1 MTIRNRL
8 FIALGV
14 LFSVFWIGVAGYMVI
29 PPRMA
34 FHEAVYMVA
43 ITLSTVGYRE
53 IGGEPSVT
61 QEFWTIGL
69 VVFGIST
76 VAITFSLMTGVLVE
90 GEIGRLIGSRKLESR
105 IKSLSEHVIVCG
117 YGRMGQMVVQH
128 LRETNVPIV
137 VIELDPSPLRKLDE
151 LRVLYIEGDATDEDI
166 LHRAGI
172 ERARALVAVL
182 PSDADKVFVTLT
194 ARELRSDL
202 HIVARAEQFTA
213 IPKLRRAGASR
224 VISPQAIGAERIAN
238 IITRPHVVDFVE
250 VAAKGVDLEL
260 DEFVVGKDSPMA
272 NKSLRDADIRRAA
285 DVMVVA
291 IKRADGTTQ
300 FSPGADVV
308 IQPQDTLIMI
318 GPSGASNKLEEMRV
332 GGEAT

>member
-1 MTIRNRL
+1 
-8 FIALGV
+8 
-14 LFSVFWIGVAGYMVI
+14 
-29 PPRMA
+29 
-34 FHEAVYMVA
+34 
-43 ITLSTVGYRE
+43 
-53 IGGEPSVT
+53 
-61 QEFWTIGL
+61 
-69 VVFGIST
+69 
-76 VAITFSLMTGVLVE
+76 
-90 GEIGRLIGSRKLESR
+90 LESR
-105 IKSLSEHVIVCG
+105 IKTLDNHVIVCG
-117 YGRMGQMVVQH
+117 FGRMGQMVVQH
-128 LRETNVPIV
+128 LRDTKVQVV
-137 VIELDPSPLRKLDE
+137 VIEVDNVRTRKLDE
-151 LRVLYIEGDATDEDI
+151 MGLLYLVGDATDEDV

-182 PSDADKVFVTLT
+182 PGDADNVFVTLT

-213 IPKLRRAGASR
+213 MPKLRRAGATR

-260 DEFVVGKDSPMA
+260 DEFVVGQDSPLA
-272 NKSLRDADIRRAA
+272 GKSLRDADIRKAA

-291 IKRADGTTQ
+291 IKRADGSTR
-300 FSPGADVV
+300 FSPGADVI

-318 GPSGASNKLEEMRV
+318 GPSGASGKLEEMRV